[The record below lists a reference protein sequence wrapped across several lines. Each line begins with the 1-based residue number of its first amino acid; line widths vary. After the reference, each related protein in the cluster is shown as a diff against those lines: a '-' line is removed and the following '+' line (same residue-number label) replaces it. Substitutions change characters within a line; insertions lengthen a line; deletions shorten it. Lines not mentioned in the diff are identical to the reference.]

1 MVDKRYLIE
10 AFLRE
15 HHKGEERAIHSKEL
29 EALFSLSGRALR
41 RLISEL
47 RKEEIPICSCK
58 DGYFY
63 ARTQAEIRKC
73 AGMLGNLSDGVNS
86 SRMSLLSSRAPN
98 VFGKYVIVIIGGN
111 EI

>member
-1 MVDKRYLIE
+1 MEKKYILE

-29 EALFSLSGRALR
+29 EALFSLTGRALR
-41 RLISEL
+41 RIISEL
-47 RKEEIPICSCK
+47 RKEEIPICSSK

-63 ARTQAEIRKC
+63 AKTQAEIKKC

-86 SRMSLLSSRAPN
+86 SRISLLSSRAPN

>member
-1 MVDKRYLIE
+1 MEKKYMIE

-29 EALFSLSGRALR
+29 EALFSLTGRSLR
-41 RLISEL
+41 RLVSKL
-47 RKEEIPICSCK
+47 RKEEIPICSSK

-63 ARTQAEIRKC
+63 ARTQEEIRKC
-73 AGMLGNLSDGVNS
+73 AGMLGSLSDGVNN

-98 VFGKYVIVIIGGN
+98 TFGKYVIVIINGVLQ
-111 EI
+111 

>member
-1 MVDKRYLIE
+1 MNKKYSIE
-10 AFLRE
+10 VFLRD

-29 EALFSLSGRALR
+29 EALFSLTGRSLR
-41 RLISEL
+41 RRISAL
-47 RKEEIPICSCK
+47 RKEEVPICSSK

-63 ARTQAEIRKC
+63 AKDQEEIRKC

-98 VFGKYVIVIIGGN
+98 MFGKYVIVIIDGGL
-111 EI
+111 